1 MENKS
6 FYKKLIICLIFVCFI
21 TSLFSQ
27 NKSTLESQTIVYSEE
42 QQKIRVSA
50 NSVKLIADKENG
62 GYHLYVKKSENVN
75 SILLTETTKD
85 PTGKNDSYA
94 YRANEYNKI
103 NGDEKR
109 ILNGKVLVSEGS
121 KYSLVDST
129 PEKTSFFGEAFHIY
143 IPETIVY
150 GYEWTRNGEI
160 QIGKGTFINIRS
172 FEKPYADYDGAYV
185 DNPFMFDFVKVK
197 KQKTTPKKKV
207 VEKKE
212 EPKIEEIVEPEIYE
226 EETIL
231 TDDYNP
237 LAYEKLNEVSK
248 NLIFSKGPET
258 IIQDIRSVLEE
269 EQTSNLDLVF
279 AIDTTGSMKNDME
292 KLKADLSPLLEE
304 LYNSSEN
311 VRVGLLLYRD
321 YGDGYSYKEL
331 PVKPYGFVQNF
342 SSISKNLN
350 AVRIFGK
357 EGGDIPEAVYEAMY
371 ATGQFFA
378 WRTESAKRVILIGDA
393 EPHPFPR
400 KSGKYSKEFVT
411 GLLDVKGITVTTILL
426 PQE

>member
-1 MENKS
+1 M
-6 FYKKLIICLIFVCFI
+6 
-21 TSLFSQ
+21 
-27 NKSTLESQTIVYSEE
+27 
-42 QQKIRVSA
+42 
-50 NSVKLIADKENG
+50 
-62 GYHLYVKKSENVN
+62 
-75 SILLTETTKD
+75 
-85 PTGKNDSYA
+85 
-94 YRANEYNKI
+94 
-103 NGDEKR
+103 
-109 ILNGKVLVSEGS
+109 
-121 KYSLVDST
+121 
-129 PEKTSFFGEAFHIY
+129 
-143 IPETIVY
+143 
-150 GYEWTRNGEI
+150 
-160 QIGKGTFINIRS
+160 
-172 FEKPYADYDGAYV
+172 
-185 DNPFMFDFVKVK
+185 
-197 KQKTTPKKKV
+197 
-207 VEKKE
+207 
-212 EPKIEEIVEPEIYE
+212 
-226 EETIL
+226 
-231 TDDYNP
+231 
-237 LAYEKLNEVSK
+237 AYEKLNEVSK

-304 LYNSSEN
+304 LYNSAEN

-321 YGDGYSYKEL
+321 CGDGYSYKEL